1 MFIGSSLVL
10 TAFNLNW
17 KEKKKTKPRILFDCK
32 FSRVVCRRL
41 WLKNAV
47 RFFTYLELLMVYI
60 VVLWFV
66 CVLGVGWGLQFES
79 GEKYNK
85 MVHFNMTEMI

>member
-1 MFIGSSLVL
+1 MFKLLSTLIG
-10 TAFNLNW
+10 
-17 KEKKKTKPRILFDCK
+17 KKKNKTKQNPRILFDYK

-66 CVLGVGWGLQFES
+66 CVLGVEWGLQFES

-85 MVHFNMTEMI
+85 MVHINVTEII

>member
-1 MFIGSSLVL
+1 
-10 TAFNLNW
+10 
-17 KEKKKTKPRILFDCK
+17 
-32 FSRVVCRRL
+32 
-41 WLKNAV
+41 
-47 RFFTYLELLMVYI
+47 MVYI